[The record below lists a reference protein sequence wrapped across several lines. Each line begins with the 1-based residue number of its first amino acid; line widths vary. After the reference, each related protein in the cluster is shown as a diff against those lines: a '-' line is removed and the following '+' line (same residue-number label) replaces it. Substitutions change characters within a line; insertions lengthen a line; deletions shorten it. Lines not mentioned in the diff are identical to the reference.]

1 MRATSLHIRDFRCLT
16 DCRIPLDNVTMIL
29 GPNGSGKSSIA
40 AAIRYALTGECEL
53 TDRRGAG
60 IARNIR
66 HGEEQAAIDLV
77 TEGPAIMRTIAN
89 KGCSV
94 AVDTN
99 AGDDARA
106 ALEVL
111 YPSPEILRC
120 MLSSWHFVGLPAK
133 EQQAILTQ
141 LAGKP
146 VDGAWV
152 LSQLDDQQGAA
163 IKDLLAQ
170 TNLQGPDLLD
180 YLYKGAFGART
191 ELNRRVKSTAAA
203 IPAETPE
210 PVSDEDFG
218 RLDAA
223 RNKAH
228 NRLVEAQ
235 AAVNG
240 AQTQIAAHQRAKQAC
255 EEAGETLRR
264 AREALR
270 LADDPEGA
278 PNPEAVEAMR
288 AAEKEVA
295 EELEQAKTA
304 KAQVAGSIDL
314 LVRQANTFAGAGTR
328 CAALQ
333 TLECPLT
340 PEQREEARLGCV
352 GEVELLQARE
362 TALAGNVADAESR
375 LAAIREELQEADEAA
390 RRYEQQTRE
399 RADAEADIKRL
410 SKENERLTAAYQA
423 TPAADPA
430 TLEAN
435 VAEAQ
440 NAYDAADAAVKA
452 AGDARQ
458 AVQDAARARAEHKRA
473 KRAAEVIDGVVKAL
487 SPAGLPAQAMAET
500 VGVVV
505 EAVNRLL
512 VEYTDWKVVIEPGA
526 DFELTVTDGEYVTP
540 VSLLSESEKLRVG
553 AAIQVAFAVLTE
565 FGFVVV
571 DAADRLD
578 ADNRGPLVEM
588 LMDAGEQHELQ
599 AVIAATSV
607 KRSAPS
613 VDGLTAC
620 WLTDGGTAEVI
631 VAMAADGEEGEAA

>member
-1 MRATSLHIRDFRCLT
+1 LT
-16 DCRIPLDNVTMIL
+16 DCRIPLDNVTMVL

-66 HGEEQAAIDLV
+66 HGEEQASIDLV
-77 TEGPAIMRTIAN
+77 TSGPAIMRTIST
-89 KGCSV
+89 KGATV
-94 AVDTN
+94 AVDSK

-111 YPSPEILRC
+111 YPAPELLRC
-120 MLSSWHFVGLPAK
+120 MLSSWHFIGLAAK
-133 EQQAILTQ
+133 EQQSILTQ

-152 LSQLDDQQGAA
+152 LSQLDEQQGAA
-163 IKDLLAQ
+163 IADLLAQ

-180 YLYKGAFGART
+180 YLYKGTYGART
-191 ELNRRVKSTAAA
+191 ELNKRVKATQAA

-210 PVSDEDFG
+210 PVTDEEWG

-240 AQTQIAAHQRAKQAC
+240 AQTQIAAHQRAKAAC
-255 EEAGETLRR
+255 EECGETLRR

-270 LADDPEGA
+270 LADAPEGA
-278 PNPEAVEAMR
+278 PNPDAVEAMR

-340 PEQREEARLGCV
+340 PDQREEARLGCV

-362 TALAGNVADAESR
+362 TSLAGDVEDAEGR
-375 LAAIREELQEADEAA
+375 LSAIREQLQEADEAA
-390 RRYEQQTRE
+390 RRCEQQTRE
-399 RADAEADIKRL
+399 RADAEADIARL
-410 SKENERLTAAYQA
+410 SKENERLTLVYQQ

-440 NAYDAADAAVKA
+440 KAYDAADAAVRA
-452 AGDARQ
+452 AGETRQ
-458 AVQDAARARAEHKRA
+458 AAQDAARARAEHKRA
-473 KRAAEVIDGVVKAL
+473 KRAAECMDGIVKAL

-500 VGVVV
+500 VGLVV
-505 EAVNRLL
+505 EAINRLL
-512 VEYTDWKVVIEPGA
+512 REYTDWQVVIEPGS
-526 DFELTVTDGEYVTP
+526 DFELVVTDGEYVTP

-553 AAIQVAFAVLTE
+553 AAIQVAFAVITE

-578 ADNRGPLVEM
+578 ADNRGPLIEM
-588 LMDAGEQHELQ
+588 LMDAGEEHELQ

-607 KRSAPS
+607 KRVAPQA
-613 VDGLTAC
+613 DGLTAC
-620 WLTDGGTAEVI
+620 WLTDGGTAERI
-631 VAMAADGEEGEAA
+631 IMAVGADGEEGEAA

>member
-1 MRATSLHIRDFRCLT
+1 MRATSLRIQDFRCLT

-77 TEGPAIMRTIAN
+77 TSGPAIMRTISS
-89 KGCSV
+89 KGATV
-94 AVDTN
+94 AVDTK

-111 YPSPEILRC
+111 YPAPELLRC
-120 MLSSWHFVGLPAK
+120 MLSSWHFISLPAK
-133 EQQAILTQ
+133 EQQSILTQ

-152 LSQLDDQQGAA
+152 LEQLNEQQGASIA
-163 IKDLLAQ
+163 DLLAQ

-180 YLYKGAFGART
+180 YLYKGTYGART
-191 ELNRRVKSTAAA
+191 ELNKRVKATQAA
-203 IPAETPE
+203 IRTETPE
-210 PVSDEDFG
+210 PVTDEEWG

-240 AQTQIAAHQRAKQAC
+240 AQTQIAAHQRAKAAC
-255 EEAGETLRR
+255 EECGETLRR
-264 AREALR
+264 ARDALR
-270 LADDPEGA
+270 LADKPEGA
-278 PNPEAVEAMR
+278 PIPDAVEAMR

-295 EELEQAKTA
+295 EELEAA
-304 KAQVAGSIDL
+304 KAAKAAAKGAL
-314 LVRQANTFAGAGTR
+314 EAMLRQAATFRGAGTQ
-328 CAALQ
+328 CVALE
-333 TLECPLT
+333 TLACPLT
-340 PEQREEARLGCV
+340 DEQRAEARDGCDRLCNDLQSA
-352 GEVELLQARE
+352 EHTAAATVE
-362 TALAGNVADAESR
+362 DAEAR
-375 LAAIREELQEADEAA
+375 LAAIREQLQEADEAA
-390 RRYEQQTRE
+390 KRYEQQTRE

-410 SKENERLTAAYQA
+410 SAENERLTAVYQQ

-440 NAYDAADAAVKA
+440 TAYDAADAAVKA
-452 AGDARQ
+452 AGETRQ
-458 AVQDAARARAEHKRA
+458 AVQDAARARTEHKQA
-473 KRAAEVIDGVVKAL
+473 KRAAECMDGIVKAL

-500 VGVVV
+500 VGLVV
-505 EAVNRLL
+505 EAINRLL
-512 VEYTDWKVVIEPGA
+512 REYTDWQVVIEPGA

-553 AAIQVAFAVLTE
+553 AAIQVAFAVITE

-578 ADNRGPLVEM
+578 ADNRGPLIEM
-588 LMDAGEQHELQ
+588 LLDAGEQHELQ

-607 KRSAPS
+607 KRSAPQAE
-613 VDGLTAC
+613 GLRAY
-620 WLTDGGTAEVI
+620 WLTDGAAERI
-631 VAMAADGEEGEAA
+631 IADVDCEEGEAA